1 MLYEEDSVF
10 QLRYGK
16 HAMCRQKLMACL
28 AMATMLVLAAGT
40 GPVRAGGYWNMPG
53 TLSQRTG
60 HGYSGGYHAPFIL
73 GPIRFDGWGS
83 SNEVRWPCAPC
94 CSCPHAY
101 CRECNTTLDTPS
113 TLEGTV
119 PTAKVPVVAQP
130 AQSPPAAPLVPD
142 ATQIAAPAPRGHS
155 LIRRTTLA
163 RFVLEWQ
170 RRCAKPQAVVRTD
183 WKRSAKTRRSGY
195 KVRMC

>member
-1 MLYEEDSVF
+1 M
-10 QLRYGK
+10 R
-16 HAMCRQKLMACL
+16 RQNLMACL
-28 AMATMLVLAAGT
+28 AVATMLVLSAGT

-94 CSCPHAY
+94 SSCARACCSD
-101 CRECNTTLDTPS
+101 CNATLDTPS

-119 PTAKVPVVAQP
+119 PTAKLPVVAQP
-130 AQSPPAAPLVPD
+130 AATPPAAPSAAD
-142 ATQIAAPAPRGHS
+142 AAQIAVPAPARP
-155 LIRRTTLA
+155 L
-163 RFVLEWQ
+163 FDPPVQ
-170 RRCAKPQAVVRTD
+170 P
-183 WKRSAKTRRSGY
+183 
-195 KVRMC
+195 